1 VLSGHTGELQ
11 SYDPKRNPLAQHEE
25 VTLPPALSSIVQA
38 MPEAEREKIVES
50 YRRGLSMAR
59 RIDFIFA
66 MRSGPADPNACL
78 RQELCGKPN
87 PVTLDVGSDHYGV
100 LDTYTTDGSNC

>member
-1 VLSGHTGELQ
+1 MRRWRCRPRS
-11 SYDPKRNPLAQHEE
+11 
-25 VTLPPALSSIVQA
+25 SSIVQA
-38 MPEAEREKIVES
+38 MPEAERQKIVEG
-50 YRRGLSMAR
+50 YRQGLSMAR

-78 RQELCGKPN
+78 RQELFGKPS

-100 LDTYTTDGSNC
+100 LVTYTTDGSNC